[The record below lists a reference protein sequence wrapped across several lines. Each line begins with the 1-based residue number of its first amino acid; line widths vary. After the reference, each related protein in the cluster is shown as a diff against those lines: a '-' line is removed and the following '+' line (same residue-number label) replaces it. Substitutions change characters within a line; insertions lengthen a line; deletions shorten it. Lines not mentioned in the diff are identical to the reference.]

1 MATYKN
7 GILTK
12 KTIIET
18 CRALFYKKGY
28 ADTTYQD
35 ICNNAT
41 VNPRTI
47 TRHFAFKKNIGIEIY
62 SDFLIDIKEKTKK
75 YLIDTYGEYNLR
87 IGTIIERIIFLD
99 LIEINEFYRRFYY
112 DLCVDGLLLD
122 SYADKLNYF
131 FKLHSDEYDL
141 GLSKTDIDLFG
152 VATTSISIGV
162 HKKWLENFFDD
173 LSKEECLNFEIKLMF
188 SFMHIPESTI
198 DDLLEKSYVFY
209 RKMKIISTEPFTISI
224 Q

>member
-12 KTIIET
+12 KTITET
-18 CRALFYKKGY
+18 CRTLFYEKGY

-35 ICNNAT
+35 ICKKAT

-47 TRHFAFKKNIGIEIY
+47 TRHCDSKKNIGIEIY

-75 YLIDTYGEYNLR
+75 YLIDTCGEYNLR

-99 LIEINEFYRRFYY
+99 LIETNESYRRFYY
-112 DLCVDGLLLD
+112 DLCVDGLFLD
-122 SYADKLNYF
+122 SFADKLNYF
-131 FKLHSDEYDL
+131 FKLHSDEYNL
-141 GLSKTDIDLFG
+141 GLSQTDIELFG
-152 VATTSISIGV
+152 VATTSISFGV
-162 HKKWLENFFDD
+162 HKKWLENFFDN
-173 LSKEECLNFEIKLMF
+173 LSKDGCLNFEIKLMF
-188 SFMHIPESTI
+188 SFMHIPEVTV
-198 DDLLEKSYVFY
+198 DDLLEKSYVLY
-209 RKMKIISTEPFTISI
+209 RKMKILTIEPFMISI